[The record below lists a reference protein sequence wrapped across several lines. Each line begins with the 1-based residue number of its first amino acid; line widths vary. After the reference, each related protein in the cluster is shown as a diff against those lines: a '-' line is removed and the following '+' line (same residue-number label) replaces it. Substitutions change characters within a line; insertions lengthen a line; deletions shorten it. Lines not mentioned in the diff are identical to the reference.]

1 MFRIFVIIISSL
13 AFCAAQAA
21 DLPNLD
27 QINADLLAKK
37 AQNEPFKDKD
47 VKIDLESLGL
57 DEIDAKD
64 AKAKADKNPP
74 APPAP
79 EPAKTDNVLKSSDLP
94 DIKKTGLAK
103 TTLIAPDN
111 KTAEEAKPAA
121 APATIADKMKA
132 MQKNITKSLDDK
144 GESKAAE
151 SGGTLSKIQHFI
163 HKTDKKNSEEKVK
176 KDDVK
181 KIPEV
186 VETPSA
192 VAVESIAEN
201 PAPDSPNKIEADAK
215 AAAAKEKKKE
225 AYINAQKKANLKKQ
239 LEAKKAAKKKAEE
252 NEKKRKIKLA
262 KLNQLREKY
271 LIKIN
276 SDKSTQDNNI
286 DEDLSD
292 ADTKII
298 PQKKDINKFVSYE
311 TPAPPIM
318 DRYRNR
324 DNEGIP
330 IVISDSEKA
339 DILFRS
345 IGQEDIS
352 FFNSAYNSVENPN
365 LRNNVGDTIL
375 TYAILLQ
382 KREVVASILA
392 KGADPNLL
400 NGLGYTPLQIT
411 IESLDLG
418 SFNLL
423 VNHNADINYID
434 GFGRT
439 YLMHAA
445 RLGFLPAIEILL
457 KKGADINALDYDGFS
472 ALSIASKYKQDL
484 AVTLLLKNGAK
495 PWVEKVYDPESESL
509 IKQLENR
516 WKK

>member
-13 AFCAAQAA
+13 VFCAAQAA
-21 DLPNLD
+21 DIQNLD

-37 AQNEPFKDKD
+37 NRNEPFKDKD
-47 VKIDLESLGL
+47 VKVDLESLGL

-64 AKAKADKNPP
+64 AKIKAAKNPP
-74 APPAP
+74 LPAP
-79 EPAKTDNVLKSSDLP
+79 EVNQSQTESALKSSDLL
-94 DIKKTGLAK
+94 DLKKTGLEK

-111 KTAEEAKPAA
+111 KTANEASV
-121 APATIADKMKA
+121 TTADKIKA
-132 MQKNITKSLDDK
+132 MQKNTRPLGLQGELK
-144 GESKAAE
+144 GESGEA
-151 SGGTLSKIQHFI
+151 LSKIQNFI
-163 HKTDKKNSEEKVK
+163 HKTGEEKVK
-176 KDDVK
+176 KDEAKKKGGSVEAASVK
-181 KIPEV
+181 
-186 VETPSA
+186 VE
-192 VAVESIAEN
+192 
-201 PAPDSPNKIEADAK
+201 DDAK
-215 AAAAKEKKKE
+215 TSAAMEKKKE
-225 AYINAQKKANLKKQ
+225 AYLNSQKKVNLKKQ
-239 LEAKKAAKKKAEE
+239 LAAKKVAKKKAEE
-252 NEKKRKIKLA
+252 NEKKNKEKLA
-262 KLNQLREKY
+262 NLNQLREKY
-271 LIKIN
+271 LIKIK
-276 SDKSTQDNNI
+276 SDKSIQDASD

-292 ADTKII
+292 SDPKII

-318 DRYRNR
+318 DHYRNH

-330 IVISDSEKA
+330 IVITDQEKA

-345 IGQEDIS
+345 VGQEDIS
-352 FFNSAYNSVENPN
+352 FFNSAYNSIENPD
-365 LRNNVGDTIL
+365 LRNNVGDTLL

-392 KGADPNLL
+392 KGANPNLP

-411 IESLDLG
+411 IESLDLS

-445 RLGFLPAIEILL
+445 RLGFLPAIETLL

-472 ALSIASKYKQDL
+472 ALSIANKYKQDL
-484 AVTLLLKNGAK
+484 TVALLLKNGAK
-495 PWVEKVYDPESESL
+495 PWVEKTYDPESESL